1 LVLYTARVEHYK
13 KLEEIVMKKLPAF
26 IAAFIITACIGVGIL
41 ALAAN
46 ALFNQNTVA
55 LASAPSQTANVS
67 SQADPATI
75 QQMQDLINQYQQ
87 REKQYQDELN
97 QASQQLADANQQIS
111 GYQNILQQLQQMGV
125 INISRNGQISVPQ
138 SFGDD
143 H

>member
-1 LVLYTARVEHYK
+1 
-13 KLEEIVMKKLPAF
+13 MKKLPAF
-26 IAAFIITACIGVGIL
+26 IAAFIITACIGAGIL

-55 LASAPSQTANVS
+55 LASAPSQSSNAS
-67 SQADPATI
+67 SQADQATV

-87 REKQYQDELN
+87 REKQYQDELSK
-97 QASQQLADANQQIS
+97 ASQQLQDANQQIS
-111 GYQNILQQLQQMGV
+111 EYQNILQQLQQMGV

-138 SFGDD
+138 FFGGDD